1 MAPPQ
6 SEVWHVGTDLED
18 VEVRP
23 SHIELAHPELVAHCL
38 SVLDEAMTAK
48 DHCFHRPRRYFLEGK
63 EKCQS
68 EANRLA
74 EYPQMCGG
82 GLDSGPREELIWK
95 EDEVSLVVVV
105 AVGAEQQRRH
115 VQKEAVVDCN

>member
-1 MAPPQ
+1 MRA
-6 SEVWHVGTDLED
+6 
-18 VEVRP
+18 R
-23 SHIELAHPELVAHCL
+23 
-38 SVLDEAMTAK
+38 
-48 DHCFHRPRRYFLEGK
+48 DHCFHRLHQCFLEGK

-95 EDEVSLVVVV
+95 EDAVSLVVVV
-105 AVGAEQQRRH
+105 AVEGEQQRHH
-115 VQKEAVVDCN
+115 VQKEAEVDCN